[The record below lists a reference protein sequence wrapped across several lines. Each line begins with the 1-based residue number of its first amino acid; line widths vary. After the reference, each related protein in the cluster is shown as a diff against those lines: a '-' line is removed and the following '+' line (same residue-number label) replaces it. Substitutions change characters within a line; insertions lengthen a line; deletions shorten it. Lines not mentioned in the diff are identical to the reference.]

1 MQHVL
6 METTAGNITLALDEE
21 NAPETTRNFLE
32 YVDSGFYEGTLFHR
46 VIPGFVIQGGG
57 LTHDMERKPT
67 NPPIR
72 NEADNGLKNRRG
84 TICMARTPDPHS
96 ATSQFFINLNDNTN
110 LDHTSPDP
118 RGWGYCV
125 FGEVTDGMDTVD
137 GIAATRTGRRAGHSD
152 VPLEDI
158 VITRVSRTET

>member
-6 METTAGNITLALDEE
+6 METTVGDITLALDED

-57 LTHDMERKPT
+57 LTPDMERKPT

-125 FGEVTDGMDTVD
+125 FGAVTDGMDTVD
-137 GIAATRTGRRAGHSD
+137 SIAAASTSRRAGHSD

-158 VITRVSRTET
+158 VVKRVSRTDS